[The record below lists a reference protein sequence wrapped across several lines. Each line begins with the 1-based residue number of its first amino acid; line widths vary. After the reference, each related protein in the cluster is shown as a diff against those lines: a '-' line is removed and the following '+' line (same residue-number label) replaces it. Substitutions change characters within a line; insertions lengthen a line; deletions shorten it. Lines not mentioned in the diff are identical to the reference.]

1 MLKLLFYLSFVIFF
15 GKRSPAYEDYNL
27 KIVISN
33 IKYSGK
39 IILHFMIMQK
49 ILIQMMNL

>member
-15 GKRSPAYEDYNL
+15 YEKDPPVYEDYNL

-39 IILHFMIMQK
+39 IYFALYDSAENF
-49 ILIQMMNL
+49 NSTD